1 MEKPVPLKTSIE
13 VSRIRRTCRLIESI
27 LLGLKPSLTAGTTTA
42 DINRLCCDMLAAGG
56 GMAAM
61 KGYRGYP
68 ASICTSV
75 NNVAAHGLPGS
86 YVLQEGDLISVDI
99 SAEIEGWHG
108 DGAWTYVVGTA
119 LPDSRRLLKAAW
131 QTTMAGIRAVRAG
144 ARLGDVG
151 AAIEESARR
160 YGCTVLDKF
169 VGHGIGLGMH
179 EEPMVLNFG
188 KRGTGQP
195 IVPGMVLTVEPI
207 VCLGKPEVH
216 VLGDGW
222 SIVTDD
228 NSPCAQYEHTVAI
241 FSDKTEVLTFSA
253 GIRMGEGGLP
263 PYF

>member
-1 MEKPVPLKTSIE
+1 
-13 VSRIRRTCRLIESI
+13 
-27 LLGLKPSLTAGTTTA
+27 
-42 DINRLCCDMLAAGG
+42 
-56 GMAAM
+56 M
-61 KGYRGYP
+61 KGYKGYP

-75 NNVAAHGLPGS
+75 NNVAAHGVPGS
-86 YVLQEGDLISVDI
+86 YELQPGDLISVDI
-99 SAEIEGWHG
+99 SAQIEGWHG
-108 DGAWTYVVGTA
+108 DGAWTYVVGEA

-131 QTTMAGIRAVRAG
+131 QATMSGIEAAKAG

-160 YGCTVLDKF
+160 YGCSVLDKF

-195 IVPGMVLTVEPI
+195 IVPGMVLTIEPI
-207 VCLGKPEVH
+207 VCLGIPEAH

-228 NSPCAQYEHTVAI
+228 NSLCAQYEHTVAV

-253 GIRMGEGGLP
+253 GNKIRNGDLP